1 VDRTTVER
9 IFRDRIEL
17 ERKALEQRSIALDTL
32 AEEVA
37 RARVLAKSW
46 RSLLEASHDVRR
58 IAEELRGSD

>member
-1 VDRTTVER
+1 VDRTTVE
-9 IFRDRIEL
+9 
-17 ERKALEQRSIALDTL
+17 ALEQRSIALDTL

-58 IAEELRGSD
+58 IAEGLRGSDLGR